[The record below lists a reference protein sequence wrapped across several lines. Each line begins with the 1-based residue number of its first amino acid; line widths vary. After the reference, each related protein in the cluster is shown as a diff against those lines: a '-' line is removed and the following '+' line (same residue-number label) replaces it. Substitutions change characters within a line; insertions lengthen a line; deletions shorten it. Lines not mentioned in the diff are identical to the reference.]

1 MRVLCGQRHVQGHRR
16 LGAVQGTPSSA
27 TTAWTVT
34 SSIIAIFAESGGAAR
49 QYCEDVEVGMG
60 GVNVPIPVAAA
71 LSVEQLMG
79 KGGNR

>member
-1 MRVLCGQRHVQGHRR
+1 M
-16 LGAVQGTPSSA
+16 
-27 TTAWTVT
+27 T